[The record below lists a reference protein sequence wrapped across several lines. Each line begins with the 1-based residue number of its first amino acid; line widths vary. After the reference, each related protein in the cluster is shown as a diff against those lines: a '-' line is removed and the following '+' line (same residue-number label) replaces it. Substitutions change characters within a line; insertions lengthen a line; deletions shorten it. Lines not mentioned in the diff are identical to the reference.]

1 MTISHVANQDIFNGY
16 ECVCAP
22 GFNGI
27 DCEHDIDECLI
38 QPCGKN
44 GNCTNHHGG
53 YTCQCH
59 LEYTVK
65 IYVTVYLICCTYLWT
80 LQSTNSYL
88 CVNWWCILQGEHCEI
103 DLNACR
109 SKPCVSGGTCENTPD
124 GGYVCVCLPGYTGF
138 NCEEEFE
145 DSQGGNVDRCFSLT
159 CVEGICKLVSIRIS
173 VLQAVISIITY
184 FEWTL
189 ILHLCFNTG
198 QRWKLLLRM

>member
-1 MTISHVANQDIFNGY
+1 M
-16 ECVCAP
+16 
-22 GFNGI
+22 
-27 DCEHDIDECLI
+27 
-38 QPCGKN
+38 
-44 GNCTNHHGG
+44 
-53 YTCQCH
+53 
-59 LEYTVK
+59 
-65 IYVTVYLICCTYLWT
+65 
-80 LQSTNSYL
+80 
-88 CVNWWCILQGEHCEI
+88 
-103 DLNACR
+103 
-109 SKPCVSGGTCENTPD
+109 
-124 GGYVCVCLPGYTGF
+124 CVCLPGYTGF